1 MKKIF
6 LFAPALFLLACG
18 GEGDAVVDDVVDAI
32 DTIVPMPEPEPE
44 PELVVSTLSSDE
56 EIQVF
61 LEAKSWESQEPDEN
75 GMYIVIDAPGE
86 GDARPIVTDEVT
98 IFYQG
103 YLLNGFK
110 FDGSKDNIPLVY
122 PLNRFIQGW
131 QLGIPSFGKGGKGK
145 LIIPPALAYG
155 DADMG
160 DIPPNST
167 LMFEIE
173 LINWQSQPA
182 GY

>member
-6 LFAPALFLLACG
+6 LFVPALFLLACG
-18 GEGDAVVDDVVDAI
+18 GEEDTVTEDEVVDVVEDVI
-32 DTIVPMPEPEPE
+32 PEEIIPE

-56 EIQVF
+56 DIQAF
-61 LEAKSWESQEPDEN
+61 LEAKSWESLEADEN
-75 GMYIVIDAPGE
+75 GMHIIIDNPGE
-86 GDARPIVTDEVT
+86 GDARPVVTDEVT

-103 YLLNGFK
+103 YLLDGFK

-122 PLNRFIQGW
+122 PLNGFIQGW

-167 LMFEIE
+167 LLFEVE
-173 LINWQSQPA
+173 LIDWQSA
-182 GY
+182 Y

>member
-6 LFAPALFLLACG
+6 LFAPALFLFACG
-18 GEGDAVVDDVVDAI
+18 GDTDTDTLVDDTKDVVEDI
-32 DTIVPMPEPEPE
+32 IPEVVIPEEPEM
-44 PELVVSTLSSDE
+44 VMSSLSSDE
-56 EIQVF
+56 EIQAF
-61 LEAKSWESQEPDEN
+61 LEGKSWEDQEPDEN
-75 GMYIVIDAPGE
+75 GMYIVIDNPGE
-86 GDARPIVTDEVT
+86 GSERPVVTDEVT

-122 PLNRFIQGW
+122 PLSGFIQGW
-131 QLGIPSFGKGGKGK
+131 QLGIPAFGAGGKGK

-167 LMFEIE
+167 LMFEVE
-173 LINWQSQPA
+173 LINWQST
-182 GY
+182 Y

>member
-6 LFAPALFLLACG
+6 LFVPALFLLACG
-18 GEGDAVVDDVVDAI
+18 GEEDTVTEDVVEDVVEDVI
-32 DTIVPMPEPEPE
+32 

-56 EIQVF
+56 DIQAF
-61 LEAKSWESQEPDEN
+61 LEAKSWESLEADEN
-75 GMYIVIDAPGE
+75 GMHIIIDNLGE
-86 GDARPIVTDEVT
+86 GDARPVVTDEVT

-103 YLLNGFK
+103 YLLDGFK

-122 PLNRFIQGW
+122 PLNGLIKGW

-160 DIPPNST
+160 NIPPNST
-167 LMFEIE
+167 LLFEVE
-173 LINWQSQPA
+173 LIDWQSA
-182 GY
+182 Y

>member
-18 GEGDAVVDDVVDAI
+18 GQEDAVIDDVVDVI
-32 DTIVPMPEPEPE
+32 EEVIPEEVIPE
-44 PELVVSTLSSDE
+44 PELVVSTLTSFDDMQVYLE
-56 EIQVF
+56 E
-61 LEAKSWESQEPDEN
+61 KSWESQEPDEN
-75 GMYIVIDAPGE
+75 GMYIVIDKPGE

-103 YLLNGFK
+103 YLLDGLN

-122 PLNRFIQGW
+122 PLNGFIQGW
-131 QLGIPSFGKGGKGK
+131 QLGIPAFGKGGKGK
-145 LIIPPALAYG
+145 IIIPPALAYG

-167 LMFEIE
+167 LLFEVE
-173 LINWQSQPA
+173 LIDWQSAPS
-182 GY
+182 Y